1 MKRMKKVIIFITMF
15 IAFILLIGESETITI
30 GVIATKILSLT
41 YLWIVAKVNNYFYQW
56 EE

>member
-1 MKRMKKVIIFITMF
+1 MKKVIIFITMF

-41 YLWIVAKVNNYFYQW
+41 YLWIVSKANNYFYKG

>member
-1 MKRMKKVIIFITMF
+1 MKKVIIFITMF

-30 GVIATKILSLT
+30 GVIATKILSLA
-41 YLWIVAKVNNYFYQW
+41 YLWIIAKANNYFYQG